1 MKNFFSS
8 LPFVLLT
15 FGMVANNV
23 IADDR
28 FILGSFER
36 ITALSEPPYY
46 GDNVSTESTLNG
58 FSAKLY
64 WFGSDEWYSA
74 IGLGY
79 TIGDVDVCVQSNCS
93 SVGTTVSM
101 FYAEIGRALG
111 QWVPFVGGTWTR
123 TVVEESEHLIWNSE
137 HTLIFYP
144 HSVVD
149 RSADPFSLNIGFWRE
164 LDTLNTI
171 KVRGAL
177 NIWDDSVIPGFSKG
191 VWYEGEIPGVSGGVL
206 FQMDNKFA
214 VGAELEIRLDGE
226 ENRFRFSLQFGR
238 SF

>member
-1 MKNFFSS
+1 MKKILLP

-28 FILGSFER
+28 IILGSFER
-36 ITALSEPPYY
+36 LTAKSDAPYW

-64 WFGSDEWYSA
+64 WFRSDGLYRA

-79 TIGDVDVCVQSNCS
+79 TTGDVDVCLQSNCS
-93 SVGTTVSM
+93 SADTTVSM
-101 FYAEIGRALG
+101 FYSEIGWALG
-111 QWVPFVGGTWTR
+111 LWVPFVGGTWVSTAA
-123 TVVEESEHLIWNSE
+123 EETEHHFWNSE
-137 HTLIFYP
+137 IGLGFYP
-144 HSVVD
+144 HSVVEQ
-149 RSADPFSLNIGFWRE
+149 SADPFSLNIGLWRE
-164 LDTLNTI
+164 LDTVNAI

-177 NIWDDSVIPGFSKG
+177 NIWDESD
-191 VWYEGEIPGVSGGVL
+191 IPGVSGGVI

-214 VGAELEIRLDGE
+214 VGAELEILLDGE